1 MPYSGETT
9 TADRKATTM
18 SVTFTAATRT
28 FRPEFNADVLMD
40 VPAADELAVNM
51 SNSNAAQV
59 CRTLGIDLEQ
69 WGWCGNLPA
78 EDFLGRVLV
87 ALAIEPADEGVPSHR
102 LLPGDSAGIFGTV
115 QEGGPAFI
123 ECGRREGY
131 TQERLGQLRE
141 LADWAVANGA
151 EISFG

>member
-1 MPYSGETT
+1 MLYPERTT
-9 TADRKATTM
+9 TADRKAHPV
-18 SVTFTAATRT
+18 SVTFTAATRS
-28 FRPEFNADVLMD
+28 FRPEFNVDVLTD
-40 VPAADELAVNM
+40 IPAAEELSVNM
-51 SNSNAAQV
+51 SNSNAARV
-59 CRTLGIDLEQ
+59 CGSLGIDLDKL
-69 WGWCGNLPA
+69 GWCGSMPA

-151 EISFG
+151 EIAFS